1 MLKRNF
7 TLIELLVAIAI
18 IAILAGMLLPA
29 LNAAKNKASSTSCIN
44 NIKQFTLANQSYG
57 NDYGVICPIT
67 IGTSFF
73 YGKRTGSMG
82 NFKYDLTSG
91 GLLHEYVGKVAL
103 LCPTWDN
110 VYKLGDLTAA
120 SGAAGIGINRLT
132 FGSTINDSDLSISN
146 GRTKPESVKNPSS
159 IVLFCSAIRRNPGP
173 AARRFCAPTE
183 SPWADRVQERRISG
197 IPTLPI
203 SGGWTVMWS
212 RNISLAGTK
221 IPRSATSMK
230 RPDLSIRVIRKVP
243 VTDFRE
249 RISVMSKLIKT
260 VFILL
265 FGISMWSIGSCIFG
279 KTGPSVETIKGK
291 TETELIDFA
300 RSVHANVQSGKIRD
314 FAGQVYNLKH
324 AGLKESYE
332 YLRFVKIA
340 DHPDWHVEKHP
351 GENGYYATFKTP
363 DGTRAFM
370 LIDRKDDRWKFV
382 YAGQ

>member
-7 TLIELLVAIAI
+7 TLIELLVVIAI

-159 IVLFCSAIRRNPGP
+159 IVLFGDSAQSWTSGTAFLCPNGVAMGGSGPGTTHFRHSNF
-173 AARRFCAPTE
+173 AN
-183 SPWADRVQERRISG
+183 
-197 IPTLPI
+197 L
-203 SGGWTVMWS
+203 GW
-212 RNISLAGTK
+212 LDG
-221 IPRSATSMK
+221 
-230 RPDLSIRVIRKVP
+230 
-243 VTDFRE
+243 
-249 RISVMSKLIKT
+249 
-260 VFILL
+260 
-265 FGISMWSIGSCIFG
+265 
-279 KTGPSVETIKGK
+279 
-291 TETELIDFA
+291 
-300 RSVHANVQSGKIRD
+300 
-314 FAGQVYNLKH
+314 
-324 AGLKESYE
+324 
-332 YLRFVKIA
+332 
-340 DHPDWHVEKHP
+340 HVEPKHFL
-351 GENGYYATFKTP
+351 GGNKDTKVGYFDETARTFDP
-363 DGTRAFM
+363 NYQESSGN
-370 LIDRKDDRWKFV
+370 
-382 YAGQ
+382 